1 MNTEKNVMDFI
12 LGRRS
17 VRLFSPGQID
27 AETTH
32 RLLEAAMA
40 APSAMAKD
48 PWRFVVVR
56 NAEMLGKLAQACAGG
71 KMLPAAAMAI
81 VVCGDLEAAMDQQMG
96 FLVQDCSAAVENM
109 LIAASGLG
117 LGSCWV
123 GVYPSDSF
131 MKEVR
136 LLLGLPA
143 SFVPVACVALG
154 LPGEELPARTRFNAS
169 LVRQEKW

>member
-1 MNTEKNVMDFI
+1 
-12 LGRRS
+12 
-17 VRLFSPGQID
+17 
-27 AETTH
+27 
-32 RLLEAAMA
+32 
-40 APSAMAKD
+40 
-48 PWRFVVVR
+48 
-56 NAEMLGKLAQACAGG
+56 
-71 KMLPAAAMAI
+71 MLPAAAMAI